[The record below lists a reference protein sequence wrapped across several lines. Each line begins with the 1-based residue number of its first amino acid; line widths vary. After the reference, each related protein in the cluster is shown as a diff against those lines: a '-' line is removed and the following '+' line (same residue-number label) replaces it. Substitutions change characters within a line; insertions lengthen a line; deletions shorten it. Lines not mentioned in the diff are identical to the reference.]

1 VGNHYV
7 DFTQVSDHDVVEYLN
22 LAEES
27 LLGWK
32 DRPQSSTA

>member
-32 DRPQSSTA
+32 ERPHSSTA